1 MGHHCNSHHL
11 TLEFLTRVREGRLPL
26 SVAFGHLLEHLSDL
40 CPTCRLILEQHEAQS
55 CPEPTSLSSHHVLAQ
70 AAKEL
75 SQAKRDLR
83 HLDALPSNEER
94 IATAERS
101 RNRMRSRYLVELLLE
116 RSQQRILARELTLAI
131 DDCLLAEA
139 ISRRIPDERAGA
151 GGSRDLLILV
161 RAHLSNALRV
171 AQRFEAAE
179 AILSPLLVFVPD
191 MVVPTMEAEVLSLA
205 ASLRVVQCRFDEA
218 LGLLSREIAIYRLL
232 GDSHSEG
239 RALLQLARAQAGR
252 GELRQAIATGRSSLS
267 LIDPGERRDLLAA
280 VHNLAHYLEAAGEV
294 VQAADLLQENTH
306 LYQEFLGD
314 FLLQGRVTW
323 LHARLLERQGRS
335 SEAEMAFRQTRR
347 HFLCNEMAYSA
358 AIVTLDLAKL
368 LLDQHRFTEVQALA
382 EESADVLATGA
393 LHGYASEAFDLFR
406 QAALAE
412 ALSVAELMRIADY
425 LRRAER
431 DPGLRFTGVS

>member
-1 MGHHCNSHHL
+1 MGHHCDSHHL

-26 SVAFGHLLEHLSDL
+26 SVAFGHLLEHLSNL
-40 CPTCRLILEQHEAQS
+40 CPACRLILEQHEALS
-55 CPEPTSLSSHHVLAQ
+55 CPEPMSVSRHRVFAQ

-75 SQAKRDLR
+75 VQAKRDLR
-83 HLDALPSNEER
+83 HLDALPSNDER

-101 RNRMRSRYLVELLLE
+101 RNRMRSRYLVDLLLD

-131 DDCLLAEA
+131 DDCRLAEA

-151 GGSRDLLILV
+151 GGSRDLVILV

-179 AILSPLLVFVPD
+179 AILSPLLVFVQD

-232 GDSHSEG
+232 GDNHSEG

-252 GELRQAIATGRSSLS
+252 GELRQAIATGRSSLG

-294 VQAADLLQENTH
+294 FEAAELLQENTH
-306 LYQEFLGD
+306 LYREFLGD
-314 FLLQGRVTW
+314 FLLQGRLTW

-347 HFLCNEMAYSA
+347 HFLCHDMAYSA

-368 LLDQHRFTEVQALA
+368 LLDQHRFAEVQALA

-412 ALSVAELMRIADY
+412 ALSVAELIRIADY

-431 DPGLRFTGVS
+431 DPGLRFTGIS